1 MAGDWIKVEHV
12 TPDKPEI
19 DLLANILRIEHDAVV
34 GKLLRLWI
42 WADQQTVDGTALTI
56 TDTFL
61 DRLTFCPGFATAL
74 RRVGWLKGR
83 DGRLS
88 LHNFDRHN
96 GQSAK
101 QRAQTAK
108 RVARSRAKAATSS
121 APPQKEPEETR

>member
-1 MAGDWIKVEHV
+1 MAGDWIKIEHS
-12 TPDKPEI
+12 TPDKPEV
-19 DLLANILRIEHDAVV
+19 DHLANILRIEHDAVV

-42 WADQQTVDGTALTI
+42 WADQQTVDGESLLI
-56 TDTFL
+56 TDSFV

-88 LHNFDRHN
+88 LPHFDRHN

-108 RVARSRAKAATSS
+108 RVARCRAKGSR
-121 APPQKEPEETR
+121 PPRS